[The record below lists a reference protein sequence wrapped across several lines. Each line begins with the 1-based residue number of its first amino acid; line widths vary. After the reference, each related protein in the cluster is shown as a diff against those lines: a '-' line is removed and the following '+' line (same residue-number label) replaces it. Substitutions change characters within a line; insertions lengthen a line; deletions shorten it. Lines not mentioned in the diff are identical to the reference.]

1 MHDVQECFYQKD
13 FCIWD
18 LGCLFSGGV
27 LLGGGGGL
35 LSELY
40 SITHSV
46 NYVSAGCCRG
56 PLSEHRKPDW
66 LCPLQEGCWKED
78 QNFCWKLLGKTT
90 PQSGI
95 VSSFKEYWVMGLS
108 FHQIVCVAPRISIPT
123 PKEGHWKLRGGG
135 VQKQGKYEA
144 KLEFPEGWGGGGD
157 FKSKHLPW

>member
-1 MHDVQECFYQKD
+1 MGEETNTSTACENSPNITIYSTMKFKKCLIYNWEIIRSDLFLQELNLNINPCVMFRSAFIRRI
-13 FCIWD
+13 FCIRD
-18 LGCLFSGGV
+18 LGCLFSRGV

-66 LCPLQEGCWKED
+66 LRPLQEGCWKED

-95 VSSFKEYWVMGLS
+95 LSSFKEY
-108 FHQIVCVAPRISIPT
+108 
-123 PKEGHWKLRGGG
+123 
-135 VQKQGKYEA
+135 
-144 KLEFPEGWGGGGD
+144 
-157 FKSKHLPW
+157 